1 MKKPHILLIQHER
14 NISGFNLAQL
24 CPILELI
31 NCEVE
36 VCIYNKAGKLMPAP
50 GKTPPDLVIL
60 DRPLVPEISFSAGQ
74 GLSGCGPLLCP
85 KIILSEEKEL
95 LETSPGTRDA
105 QNLPF
110 DVVALHG
117 LVSTRLINYPRKHL
131 RMPAHLPC
139 LFSVRGFNYF
149 GEILSLGTGGA
160 FIKTACQQIRTGDL
174 LEVGIPLLGM
184 KKELEVRSRVIYLLT
199 PQPEN
204 NYLQGVG
211 VGFLSLDQ
219 DTTRVLEDFLR
230 HSLLN
235 DIYPVFPCFGLP
247 GPQAT
252 VPHGA
257 ADSFSGAAFGKHL
270 RS

>member
-24 CPILELI
+24 CPILELM

-36 VCIYNKAGKLMPAP
+36 GCICNKAGRLTPAP
-50 GKTPPDLVIL
+50 GKNSPDLVIL
-60 DRPLVPEISFSAGQ
+60 DRPLLPEVPLST
-74 GLSGCGPLLCP
+74 GLGPGLTGRSPFLCP
-85 KIILSEEKEL
+85 QIILSEEKAL
-95 LETSPGTRDA
+95 LETSPG
-105 QNLPF
+105 QNFPF

-117 LVSTRLINYPRKHL
+117 LVSTRLIDYPRKHL

-139 LFSVRGFNYF
+139 LFSARGFNYF

-174 LEVGIPLLGM
+174 LDVGIPLLGM
-184 KKELEVRSRVIYLLT
+184 KKELEIRSRVIYLLT

-211 VGFLSLDQ
+211 VSFLTLDQ
-219 DTTRVLEDFLR
+219 ENTRVLEDFLR

-247 GPQAT
+247 GPQT
-252 VPHGA
+252 TGPHGA
-257 ADSFSGAAFGKHL
+257 VDSFSGAAFGKHL